1 MPTQTLRHT
10 ALLTGVKFWSINCLH
25 FQVPKLKLLKVELSL
40 EMYWN
45 VFVKCRDNGHLMRA
59 FFKNIPKNELWGIWG
74 TSSSSYQAPFCHW
87 VSLVHE
93 FPLINQYFYKKRK
106 ILRHFKVISILGLG
120 YKCGLQRNRD
130 LAIMSPKS
138 VVKCIRSMEGTLL
151 FISISICRFGRLR
164 FVSNSI
170 YSPLHK

>member
-1 MPTQTLRHT
+1 MKKREEWCMPTQTLRHT

-87 VSLVHE
+87 VSLFHE
-93 FPLINQYFYKKRK
+93 FLLINKYFYFYFFQFNLNMLEKHSVTKNC
-106 ILRHFKVISILGLG
+106 S
-120 YKCGLQRNRD
+120 D
-130 LAIMSPKS
+130 LS
-138 VVKCIRSMEGTLL
+138 L
-151 FISISICRFGRLR
+151 FE
-164 FVSNSI
+164 
-170 YSPLHK
+170 